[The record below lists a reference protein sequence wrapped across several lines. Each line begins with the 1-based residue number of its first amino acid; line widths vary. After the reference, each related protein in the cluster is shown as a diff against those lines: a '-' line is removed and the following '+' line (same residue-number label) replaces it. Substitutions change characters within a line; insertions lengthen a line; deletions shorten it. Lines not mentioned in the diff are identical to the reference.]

1 MSFVPLVVKKISMEN
16 YMDILVVGSGGRE
29 HAICWALAKSRHKP
43 KLYCAPGNAGI
54 EALAEIVDIMAD
66 DVEALVDW
74 AKKHDPGLVIIG
86 PEIPLALGLA
96 DELLKEGFLVF
107 GPTKDGAQ
115 MEASKD
121 FTKQLLLSS
130 LIPTARAATF
140 TDSIKAIHYLKKQKA
155 PIVVKADGLAA
166 GKGVTVCETIA
177 QAQAAVEEAMERKV
191 FGEAGAKVV
200 IEEFL
205 EGEEA
210 SILAFADGETI
221 IPMVSAQD
229 HKRVFDGDKGP
240 NTGGMGAYSPAPIVT
255 AEMNTWILE
264 KILKPTVKALRKRGI
279 IYKGVLYA
287 GLMITAEGPKVI
299 EYNCRFGDP
308 ETQVVLPRLKTDFVE
323 VCLAVAKGQLGKVK
337 MEWDERPTACV
348 VMAAQGY
355 PGSYSKGKV
364 IEGLEK
370 AEQYPDTYVF
380 HAGTAKE
387 NGKIVSNGG
396 RVLCVT
402 GIGHTIE
409 KAIETAYQGVR
420 AIHMNG
426 VHYRKDIGWRALNR

>member
-1 MSFVPLVVKKISMEN
+1 
-16 YMDILVVGSGGRE
+16 MDILVVGAGGRE
-29 HAICWALAKSRHKP
+29 HAICWSLAKSRHNP
-43 KLYCAPGNAGI
+43 KLFCAPGNAGI
-54 EALAEIVDIMAD
+54 ASLAELVDIMSD
-66 DVEALVDW
+66 DIAGLVNW
-74 AKKHDPGLVIIG
+74 AKTYNPGLVIIG
-86 PEIPLALGLA
+86 PETPLAMGLA

-121 FTKQLLLSS
+121 FTKQILLSS
-130 LIPTARAATF
+130 LIPTAKAVTF
-140 TDSIKAIHYLKKQKA
+140 TDSFKAQEYLKKQKI

-166 GKGVTVCETIA
+166 GKGVTVCETLA
-177 QAQAAVEEAMERKV
+177 QAQLAVEEAMDKKV
-191 FGEAGAKVV
+191 FGEAGSKVV

-210 SILAFADGETI
+210 SILAFVDGETI
-221 IPMVSAQD
+221 VPMVSAQD

-240 NTGGMGAYSPAPIVT
+240 NTGGMGAYSPAPVVT
-255 AEMNTWILE
+255 DEMNKWILE
-264 KILKPTVKALRKRGI
+264 KILKPTVKALRSRGI

-323 VCLAVAKGQLGKVK
+323 VCLAVAKGQLSKIK
-337 MEWDERPTACV
+337 IEWDDRPTACV
-348 VMAAQGY
+348 VMAAHGY
-355 PGSYSKGKV
+355 PGSYPKGKV
-364 IEGLEK
+364 IEGLEI
-370 AEQYPDTYVF
+370 AAQYPDTYVF
-380 HAGTAKE
+380 HAGTAEE

-402 GIGHTIE
+402 GIGDTIE

-420 AIHMNG
+420 AIKMDG

>member
-1 MSFVPLVVKKISMEN
+1 
-16 YMDILVVGSGGRE
+16 MDILVVGSGGRE
-29 HAICWALAKSRHKP
+29 HAICWALTQSRHKP
-43 KLYCAPGNAGI
+43 KLFCAPGNAGI
-54 EALAEIVDIMAD
+54 ASVAELVDIMSD
-66 DVEALVDW
+66 DISGLVTW
-74 AKKHDPGLVIIG
+74 AKTYNPGLVIIG
-86 PEIPLALGLA
+86 PETPLAMGLA

-130 LIPTARAATF
+130 LVPTARSVTF
-140 TDSIKAIHYLKKQKA
+140 TDSIKAQDYLKKQKA

-166 GKGVTVCETIA
+166 GKGVTVCETLA
-177 QAQAAVEEAMERKV
+177 QAQLAVEEAMDKRV

-210 SILAFADGETI
+210 SILAFVDGETI

-240 NTGGMGAYSPAPIVT
+240 NTGGMGAYSPAPVVT
-255 AEMNTWILE
+255 PEMNQFILE
-264 KILKPTVKALRKRGI
+264 KILKPTVKALRNRGI

-323 VCLAVAKGQLGKVK
+323 VCLAVAKGELKK
-337 MEWDERPTACV
+337 IKIEWDERPTACV
-348 VMAAQGY
+348 VMAAHGY
-355 PGSYSKGKV
+355 PGSYPKGKV
-364 IEGLEK
+364 IEGLET
-370 AEQYPDTYVF
+370 AAQYPDTFVF
-380 HAGTAKE
+380 HAGTATK

-402 GIGHTIE
+402 GKGDTIE
-409 KAIETAYQGVR
+409 KAIETAYQGIR
-420 AIHMNG
+420 AISMDG

>member
-1 MSFVPLVVKKISMEN
+1 ME
-16 YMDILVVGSGGRE
+16 ILVVGSGGRE
-29 HAICWALAKSRHKP
+29 HAICWALSKSRHKP
-43 KLYCAPGNAGI
+43 KIFCAPGNAGI
-54 EALAEIVDIMAD
+54 AECA
-66 DVEALVDW
+66 ELVDLMSDDLIGIVRW
-74 AKKHDPGLVIIG
+74 AKNNNPGLVIIG

-121 FTKQLLLSS
+121 FTKQLLLSH
-130 LIPTARAATF
+130 LIPTAQAVTF
-140 TDSIKAIHYLKKQKA
+140 TDPVKALAYLKTQKA

-177 QAQAAVEEAMERKV
+177 QAQLAVEEAMTKKV
-191 FGEAGAKVV
+191 FGEAGSKVV

-210 SILAFADGETI
+210 SILAFTDGETI

-229 HKRVFDGDKGP
+229 HKRVFEGDRGP
-240 NTGGMGAYSPAPIVT
+240 NTGGMGAYSPAPVVT
-255 AEMNTWILE
+255 DSMNDWILE
-264 KILKPTVKALRKRGI
+264 KILKPTVRALRQRGI

-287 GLMITAEGPKVI
+287 GLMITPNGPKVI

-323 VCLAVAKGQLGKVK
+323 VCLAVAKGQLSKIK
-337 MEWDERPTACV
+337 IEWDPRPAACV
-348 VMAAQGY
+348 VMASGGY
-355 PGSYSKGKV
+355 PGSYLKGKV
-364 IEGLEK
+364 IEGLDKINHLE
-370 AEQYPDTYVF
+370 DTFFF
-380 HAGTAKE
+380 HAGTTVE
-387 NGKIVSNGG
+387 NGKVVSNGG

-402 GIGHTIE
+402 GIGETIE
-409 KAIETAYQGVR
+409 KALQTAYDGVQMIKFDG
-420 AIHMNG
+420 AY
-426 VHYRKDIGWRALNR
+426 YRKDIGWRALNR